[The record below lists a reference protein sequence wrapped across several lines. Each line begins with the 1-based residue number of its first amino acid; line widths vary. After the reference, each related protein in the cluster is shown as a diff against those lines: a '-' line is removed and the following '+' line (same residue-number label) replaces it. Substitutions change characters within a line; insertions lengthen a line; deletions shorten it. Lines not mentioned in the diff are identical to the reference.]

1 MIDLGGLG
9 RIVYYMSLCRIPVS
23 TMNRFY
29 VAGMLERAFAAG
41 RRKGEG
47 GMGKGEGDGEE
58 GIEWYLQG

>member
-1 MIDLGGLG
+1 
-9 RIVYYMSLCRIPVS
+9 
-23 TMNRFY
+23 MNRFY